1 MRPANLEVKETFDGI
16 DSVTHGISCP
26 IDGIGN
32 GILDTIPNG

>member
-1 MRPANLEVKETFDGI
+1 MRPSDLEVKEIFNGI
-16 DSVTHGISCP
+16 YGVTHGISCP